1 MRIRA
6 VVDNIE
12 VGKALLLLDTEQT
25 PLIWSQAKLPAEV
38 REGDIVHIDVT
49 VDKEETQRIKAENQR
64 KLDELMRREWAGGEV
79 DR

>member
-25 PLIWSQAKLPAEV
+25 PLIWPQAKLPAEV
-38 REGDIVHIDVT
+38 REGDIVYIDVT

-64 KLDELMRREWAGGEV
+64 KLDELMRRE
-79 DR
+79 